1 MKLFLIAGEASG
13 DLHGSNLIKALKQKN
28 QSIKLAFWGGDLM
41 EKAADI
47 KPLKHYKELAFMG
60 FIEVIKN
67 LGEIFKNFKLCKQ
80 HIVDFKPDAI
90 VLIDYPGF
98 NLRIAK
104 WAKSQNIKVYY
115 YISPKVWAWKEKRVY
130 KIIKYVDTLFTI
142 FPFETEF
149 FKKYNYPVEY
159 VGNPLIDAIH
169 DYKKEENKELNFK
182 LKNNLSEKPII
193 ALLPGSRKQEV
204 STKLPVMLDSTKN
217 LDRYQFVIAGA
228 PSLDL
233 DFYKPFIENHDAS
246 ILFGQTYDI
255 LENAEAALVTS
266 GTATLETA
274 LFKVPQVVCYIASP
288 ISYAIA
294 KRLIK
299 IKFIS
304 LVNLIFDKEVVREL
318 IQHECNPT
326 LIREELNTLLIGGPK
341 REKQLK
347 EYEHLI
353 ELLGNGSASEK
364 VATFIGK

>member
-169 DYKKEENKELNFK
+169 DYKKEQNKELNFK
-182 LKNNLSEKPII
+182 LRNNLSEKPII

-204 STKLPVMLDSTKN
+204 STKLPVMLESTKN